1 MAIIGPR
8 PILPI
13 EFEEYKNNKRYAHR
27 YSSCHKVRDDGRK
40 HMGCLFPVFLLKD
53 TGKLHFRRP

>member
-13 EFEEYKNNKRYAHR
+13 EFEEYKNNKRWI
-27 YSSCHKVRDDGRK
+27 VEV
-40 HMGCLFPVFLLKD
+40 LVL
-53 TGKLHFRRP
+53 

>member
-13 EFEEYKNNKRYAHR
+13 EFEEYKNNKRYVCFKFNA
-27 YSSCHKVRDDGRK
+27 
-40 HMGCLFPVFLLKD
+40 FLKMENIKLNK
-53 TGKLHFRRP
+53 TRVSEIGK